1 VAYDMSCQGNGDEK
15 PLLPSSSSSS
25 PSSQQRTL
33 ELVLMEEEETELGEV
48 VFRASFET
56 FESNY
61 VNYRVL
67 MWVGFSTIMI
77 LAYGLGLVMLLY
89 TPMIA
94 YIARKDIQATRL
106 YITSENVVVKVCSPC
121 SSFSQSIT
129 LTYTH
134 THQPTSTRT
143 YPPHTLTHLSCNSL
157 LARATLLLPVSG
169 TQRE

>member
-121 SSFSQSIT
+121 SSFSLSIT

-134 THQPTSTRT
+134 TPTHKHTHI
-143 YPPHTLTHLSCNSL
+143 PPTHSHTLVLQLSVS
-157 LARATLLLPVSG
+157 ARHPPSSRVWDAT
-169 TQRE
+169 